1 MCADEWRSLSKSSSF
16 SLVGKTRGC
25 STSCASAV
33 ADMNRA
39 RSMMDDFDFDDAL
52 IVENA
57 ENAVGMEVEVDTA
70 ALVA

>member
-1 MCADEWRSLSKSSSF
+1 
-16 SLVGKTRGC
+16 
-25 STSCASAV
+25 
-33 ADMNRA
+33 
-39 RSMMDDFDFDDAL
+39 MMDDFDFDDAL

>member
-25 STSCASAV
+25 STSCAAAV

-39 RSMMDDFDFDDAL
+39 RSIMDDFDDAVM
-52 IVENA
+52 VENA
-57 ENAVGMEVEVDTA
+57 ENAVGVEVEVDTA

>member
-39 RSMMDDFDFDDAL
+39 RSITDDFDDAL
-52 IVENA
+52 MVENA
-57 ENAVGMEVEVDTA
+57 ENAVGVEVEVDTA

>member
-39 RSMMDDFDFDDAL
+39 RSMMDDFDDAL
-52 IVENA
+52 MVENA
-57 ENAVGMEVEVDTA
+57 ENAVGVEVEVDTA